1 MTETRRGFGKKD
13 GSQEGK
19 KQGGG
24 RRNETTSCRHPV
36 TKRKR

>member
-1 MTETRRGFGKKD
+1 MTERKGYGNKD
-13 GSQEGK
+13 GLQKGK